1 MNVEIKRF
9 SDSDEDFAKKT
20 LNAAKKPFEARVTL
34 LSRYSFS
41 QKNGLLRTLAYP
53 MIHTPL
59 YANLRILLEMS
70 AGPAQKN
77 EMWV

>member
-1 MNVEIKRF
+1 LPKP
-9 SDSDEDFAKKT
+9 
-20 LNAAKKPFEARVTL
+20 LNAVKKPFEARVTL

-41 QKNGLLRTLAYP
+41 QKNSLLRTLAYP
-53 MIHTPL
+53 LIHTPL
-59 YANLRILLEMS
+59 DANLRILLEMS

>member
-9 SDSDEDFAKKT
+9 SDSNEDFAKNT
-20 LNAAKKPFEARVTL
+20 ECRKKPFEARVTL